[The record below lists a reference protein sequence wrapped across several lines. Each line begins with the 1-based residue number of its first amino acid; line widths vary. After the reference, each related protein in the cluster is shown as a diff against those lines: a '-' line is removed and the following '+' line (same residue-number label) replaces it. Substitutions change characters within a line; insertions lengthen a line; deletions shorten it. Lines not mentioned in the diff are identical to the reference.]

1 MKYLGAS
8 AIYIC
13 LKIIEQVHVNIKT
26 RDVVERLKTLL
37 NLDEQK
43 FYSSSEILLNLAKN
57 FEKKFSFAKNLIK
70 FDSFTLEKTNN

>member
-13 LKIIEQVHVNIKT
+13 LKIIEQVNLNIKT
-26 RDVVERLKTLL
+26 REVVDRLKLLL
-37 NLDEQK
+37 NLEEQK
-43 FYSSSEILLNLAKN
+43 FYSSSEVVLNLAKN

-70 FDSFTLEKTNN
+70 FDSFTLEKSH